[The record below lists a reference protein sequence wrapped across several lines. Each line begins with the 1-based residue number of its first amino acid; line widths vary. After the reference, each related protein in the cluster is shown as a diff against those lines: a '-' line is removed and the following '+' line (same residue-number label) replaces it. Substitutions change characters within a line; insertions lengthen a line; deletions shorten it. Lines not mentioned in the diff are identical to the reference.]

1 VSVIKYTSY
10 SVTGNT
16 LIAVGESMQRST
28 VFFWQRFMTINM
40 LGKPVLNVG
49 VDSELVRTLVDL
61 RIVTHM
67 RAEVLSDS
75 QH

>member
-1 VSVIKYTSY
+1 
-10 SVTGNT
+10 
-16 LIAVGESMQRST
+16 MQRST